1 MIDNR
6 KRPQSQCYKYEARIW
21 AYVHLTNTANVQ
33 KKENGKSMS
42 VRHSADQGQTVA
54 TAYMKV
60 CHISFMVL
68 LPQ

>member
-1 MIDNR
+1 
-6 KRPQSQCYKYEARIW
+6 
-21 AYVHLTNTANVQ
+21 
-33 KKENGKSMS
+33 MS

-68 LPQ
+68 LPQWWLLFLSILTAIFQVNLG